1 MGDAGRLNGFQHQ
14 VVENQQSRA
23 FARRERVQ
31 IFRQPSMKTYS
42 QRLESFEDGLP
53 MRSVTIDHLL
63 KMTRCT
69 ILSSKIVGCI
79 AYQSV
84 KPSGLATQRRTHNL
98 HVGRDLQARIVTR
111 HASRARAGDRERT
124 HTHFFCLTTLFF
136 FNVARYI
143 LFLFY
148 IITRMISA
156 PNTNLSA
163 F

>member
-14 VVENQQSRA
+14 VIENQQSRA

-53 MRSVTIDHLL
+53 MRSVTIDHLF

-69 ILSSKIVGCI
+69 ILSSKIDGCI

-111 HASRARAGDRERT
+111 HASRARAGDRERK
-124 HTHFFCLTTLFF
+124 HTRRLFF
-136 FNVARYI
+136 FVEQLFNVPRYI
-143 LFLFY
+143 LSFY